1 MPQFLISAGLP
12 LYPAGLTDKEAGII
26 TPIYNAINA
35 LSQQVA
41 LTTGNVQYSPAE
53 QAVLDQFTKLISA
66 KEQRIFVKAG
76 EALSYGNVVTL
87 SLSGGKIVAFKAD
100 STDLTKPGHAII
112 DASAGI
118 ALDAFGEALLLTGKT
133 RGISG
138 TAFMAPYYLSTAGQV
153 QAAKPH
159 GPGIVTQFIGY
170 GLGSE
175 GFYAAIESPHN
186 TSYGAFVDTTDQLLG
201 AVNTPQ
207 AVTFN
212 TTQVSRGVTVGSPTS
227 RIIVDKTGVYNFQ
240 FSLQVDKTAGGKAS
254 IWIWPRVNGA
264 DIAASASVVT
274 IKDNDSE
281 SVPAWNFVLPLV
293 ANDYFELMWESD
305 STDLLLESIAARTG
319 PPARPLVP
327 SAILTVTNN
336 L

>member
-12 LYPAGLTDKEAGII
+12 LYPAGLTDKEASVIV
-26 TPIYNAINA
+26 PIYNAINA

-76 EALSYGNVVTL
+76 EALAYGNVVTL
-87 SLSGGKIVAFKAD
+87 SLSGGKVVAFKAD
-100 STDLTKPGHAII
+100 ATNLAKPGHAII

-133 RGISG
+133 RGITG
-138 TAFMAPYYLSTAGQV
+138 TSFMAPYYLSTAGQV

-159 GPGIVTQFIGY
+159 GPGVITQFIGY
-170 GLGSE
+170 GLGSA

-186 TSYGAFVDTTDQLLG
+186 TSYGAFVDTTDQVAGG
-201 AVNTPQ
+201 ANAPQ

-212 TTQVSRGVTVGSPTS
+212 TTQVSRGVSIGSPTS
-227 RIIVDKTGVYNFQ
+227 RIVVDKQGVYNFQ
-240 FSLQVDKTAGGKAS
+240 FSLQVDKTAGGKGT
-254 IWIWPRVNGA
+254 IWIWPRVNGT
-264 DIAASASVVT
+264 DIAASASVIT

-281 SVPAWNFVLPLV
+281 SVPAWNFVLTLN
-293 ANDYFELMWESD
+293 AGDYFELIWEVD
-305 STDLLLESIAARTG
+305 TTDLLLESFAATG
-319 PPARPLVP
+319 TRPVIP

>member
-12 LYPAGLTDKEAGII
+12 LYPAGLTDKEASIVV
-26 TPIYNAINA
+26 PIYNAINA

-41 LTTGNVQYSPAE
+41 LNTGNVQYSPAE

-76 EALSYGNVVTL
+76 EALAYGNVVTL
-87 SLSGGKIVAFKAD
+87 SLSGGKVVAFKAD
-100 STDLTKPGHAII
+100 ATDLAKPGHAII

-118 ALDAFGEALLLTGKT
+118 ALNAFGEALLLTGKT
-133 RGISG
+133 RGITG
-138 TAFMAPYYLSTAGQV
+138 TSFMTPYYLSTAGQV

-159 GPGIVTQFIGY
+159 GPGVITQFIGY

-186 TSYGAFVDTTDQLLG
+186 TSYGAFVDTTDQLAGG
-201 AVNTPQ
+201 ANAPQ
-207 AVTFN
+207 AVMFN
-212 TTQVSRGVTVGSPTS
+212 TTQISRGVSIGSPTS
-227 RIIVDKTGVYNFQ
+227 RIVVDKQGVYNFQ
-240 FSLQVDKTAGGKAS
+240 FSLQVDKTSGGKGT
-254 IWIWPRVNGA
+254 IWIWPRVNGT

-281 SVPAWNFVLPLV
+281 TVPAWNFVLTLN
-293 ANDYFELMWESD
+293 AGDYFELIWEVD
-305 STDLLLESIAARTG
+305 TTDLLLESFAATG
-319 PPARPLVP
+319 TRPAIP

>member
-12 LYPAGLTDKEAGII
+12 LYPSGLTDKEANVIS
-26 TPIYNAINA
+26 PIYNAINA

-41 LTTGNVQYSPAE
+41 LNTGNVQYSPAE

-66 KEQRIFVKAG
+66 KEQRIFIKAG
-76 EALSYGNVVTL
+76 ENLNYGNVVTL
-87 SLSGGKIVAFKAD
+87 TLSGGKIVAFKAD
-100 STDLTKPGHAII
+100 SSDLTKPGHAIV
-112 DASAGI
+112 DNSAGI
-118 ALDAFGEALLLTGKT
+118 PLDEFGEALLLTGKT
-133 RGISG
+133 RGITG
-138 TAFMAPYYLSTAGQV
+138 TTFMVPYYLSIGGQV
-153 QAAKPH
+153 QDTKPH
-159 GPGIVTQFIGY
+159 GPDIITQFIGY

-186 TSYGAFVDTTDQLLG
+186 TAYGAFVDTGNQVAA

-212 TTQVSRGVTVGSPTS
+212 TTQISRGVAIGSPTS
-227 RIIVDKTGVYNFQ
+227 RIVVTKQGVYDFQ
-240 FSLQVDKTAGGKAS
+240 FSLQVDKSTGGKAS
-254 IWIWPRVNGA
+254 IWIWPRINGV
-264 DIAASASVVT
+264 DIAASASQVT

-281 SVPAWNFVLPLV
+281 TVPAWNFLLPLSPG
-293 ANDYFELMWESD
+293 DYFELMWEVDDTSV
-305 STDLLLESIAARTG
+305 LLAAFPATG
-319 PPARPLVP
+319 TRPLVP